1 MAETLRNAAETMRQI
16 RDEITTTHTNDLAV
30 QSRHLCLGSMRD
42 VAVVVGALGAG
53 LLAGRVAAVGLAGRW
68 RLMPF
73 VIGGACL
80 IAARFVPSEKMR
92 FVTRSATVVG
102 GSALMLSMIHFTLE
116 STLEEAL
123 GMEA

>member
-1 MAETLRNAAETMRQI
+1 MTEPLRNAADALREV
-16 RDEITTTHTNDLAV
+16 RDELTNNHTRDLAV

-73 VIGGACL
+73 VVGGACL
-80 IAARFVPSEKMR
+80 LAARFVPSEKMR
-92 FVTRSATVVG
+92 FATRSATVVG
-102 GSALMLSMIHFTLE
+102 GSALMLTFIHFTLE
-116 STLEEAL
+116 ATLEEAL
-123 GMEA
+123 GLEA